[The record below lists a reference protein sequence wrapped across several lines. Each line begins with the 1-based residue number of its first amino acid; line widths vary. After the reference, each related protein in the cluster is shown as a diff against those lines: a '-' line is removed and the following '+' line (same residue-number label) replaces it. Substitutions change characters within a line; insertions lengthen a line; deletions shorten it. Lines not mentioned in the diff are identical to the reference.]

1 MGYQQ
6 NEYDWCV
13 MKNIINDKQYTTIW
27 HVNDLKT
34 SHVYPSVIYI
44 VLAEITEEYEKIEK
58 MSIKR
63 VKVHKYLGMTID
75 YSLPGKVILPMIDYI
90 GNMLDDIPE
99 VIKRGSSTP
108 AAHHLFKILEDTTKL
123 SQTDADIVT
132 IFSTTTRSLK

>member
-1 MGYQQ
+1 MHI
-6 NEYDWCV
+6 D
-13 MKNIINDKQYTTIW
+13 
-27 HVNDLKT
+27 DLKT

-99 VIKRGSSTP
+99 VIKRGSATP
-108 AAHHLFKILEDTTKL
+108 DAHHLFKILEDTTKL
-123 SQTDADIVT
+123 SQTDADIFHHFVAQLLYISNRARPYTQLAVSFLCT
-132 IFSTTTRSLK
+132 IVK